1 MFDFIINVIIDTFE
15 FSIEI
20 FKVLFCL
27 GISLAGVGG
36 VFYLMCS
43 LNALW
48 PMILLIPAIAL
59 GYSLCDNMLF

>member
-1 MFDFIINVIIDTFE
+1 MLDFIIDVIVNTFE
-15 FSIEI
+15 FTIDI
-20 FKVLFCL
+20 FKILFCL

-48 PMILLIPAIAL
+48 PMILLVPTIAL
-59 GYSLCDNMLF
+59 GYSFCYNMLF